1 MRILLLGVTTRAL
14 AESAARSGRPI
25 VAVDYFGD
33 RDQKR
38 LVESYA
44 LQRDLGL
51 PLTAQ
56 GLGEAARR
64 VEAGAVVYAANLENH
79 PSIVEGL
86 AKERVLLGNEPG
98 VLREVRDWRT
108 LREFCRETR
117 IPHPITL
124 LPGEERQ
131 ADLGDRWLCKPVRS
145 GGGHGIHPWDGKPL
159 DGSQILQA
167 QAAGRAASAVF
178 VADGRE
184 SRVIG
189 LTEQLVGRSEL
200 GASGFVWSGNIL
212 PLDLA
217 ISDGRRLLRRVE
229 SMVDEL
235 TRRFGLRGV
244 NGVDLIVGREEGGAL
259 RPYLLEVNPRYSAS
273 MELVERAYG
282 MNVFS
287 LHLEGLAGRMPDFSL
302 AGRLDEGFLGKGI
315 VYARRTV
322 TLADTGGW
330 IERGIR
336 DVPFSGQRVEA
347 GHPVCTVFAEG
358 NGRPACLDRLLLRA
372 AAVHREIEDQREERL
387 GRTAHLDHRA
397 YA

>member
-14 AESAARSGRPI
+14 AESARRCGQPI

-38 LVESYA
+38 LVESHA

-64 VEAGAVVYAANLENH
+64 VDAEAVVYAANLENH

-86 AKERVLLGNEPG
+86 AKERILLGNEPG

-108 LREFCRETR
+108 LRGFCRETR

-131 ADLGDRWLCKPVRS
+131 AYPGVRWLCKPVRS
-145 GGGHGIHPWDGKPL
+145 GGGYGIRPWDGKPL
-159 DGSQILQA
+159 DGSHILQA
-167 QAAGRAASAVF
+167 QVAGRAASAVF

-184 SRVIG
+184 SRVVG
-189 LTEQLVGRSEL
+189 LAEQLIGRSEL

-217 ISDGRRLLRRVE
+217 LSDGGLLLRRVE
-229 SMVDEL
+229 DMVDGL

-259 RPYLLEVNPRYSAS
+259 CPYLLEVNPRYSGS

-282 MNVFS
+282 MNMFS
-287 LHLEGLAGRMPDFSL
+287 LHLEGLAGRLPDFSL
-302 AGRLDEGFLGKGI
+302 DEGLYDGFVGKGI
-315 VYARRTV
+315 VYARRAA
-322 TLADTGGW
+322 TLADTDEW

-336 DVPFSGQRVEA
+336 DVPFSGQRIEA
-347 GHPVCTVFAEG
+347 GHPICTVFADG
-358 NGRPACLDRLLLRA
+358 NGRPACLDALFLRA
-372 AAVHREIEDQREERL
+372 AAVHGEIEDQREERL